1 MDQSALL
8 FAIQNQD
15 GKIIIQ
21 NSSIIDTMSKSSL
34 ISLTFAQV
42 ELRGT
47 RFLGNYAELSSNGIS
62 MIYSKGIISDCVID
76 NGRNN
81 LNITKSIMTNV
92 EAGFINMN
100 YQSEVRVSNS
110 TIKGFVA

>member
-47 RFLGNYAELSSNGIS
+47 TFLGNYAELSSNGIS